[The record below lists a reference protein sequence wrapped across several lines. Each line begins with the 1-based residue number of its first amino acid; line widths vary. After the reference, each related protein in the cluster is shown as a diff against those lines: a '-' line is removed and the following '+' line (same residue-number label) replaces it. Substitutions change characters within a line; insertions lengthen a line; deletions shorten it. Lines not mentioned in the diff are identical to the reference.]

1 MRPRAVSLKSSL
13 PKRCLAEIIG
23 TFGLVFATAGAA
35 VVDELSGGRITHLG
49 VGVVSGLIITVM
61 IYAVGHV
68 SGAHFNPAV
77 TLGFAVGRHFPV
89 KELPVYWAA
98 QLLGAGV
105 GALSLRALFGKVGIL
120 GGTVPR
126 GSTLESFSFEIPL
139 TFILMFV
146 IMAVATDTRAK
157 GDHAALAIGAAVGL
171 NSIFGGPISGAS
183 MNPARSFG
191 PALASWTWTD
201 HWIYW
206 TAPFIGAAIATLA
219 YNLLKGDGDKGDLP
233 PDSPAQG

>member
-1 MRPRAVSLKSSL
+1 MQSSL

-23 TFGLVFATAGAA
+23 TFGLVFATAGAN
-35 VVDELSGGRITHLG
+35 VVDELSDGRITHLG
-49 VGVVSGLIITVM
+49 VGIVSGLIISAM
-61 IYAVGHV
+61 IYAVGHI

-77 TLGFAVGRHFPV
+77 TLGFAVGRHFPL
-89 KELPVYWAA
+89 KEVPVYWVS
-98 QLLGAGV
+98 QLLGAV
-105 GALSLRALFGKVGIL
+105 TGAFSLRALFGEVGIM

-126 GSTLESFSFEIPL
+126 GSTLESFGFEIPL

-146 IMAVATDTRAK
+146 IMAVATDSRAK
-157 GDHAALAIGAAVGL
+157 GPHAALAIGATVAL

-191 PALASWTWTD
+191 PALAAWNWAD

-206 TAPFIGAAIATLA
+206 VAPPIGAAIAALA
-219 YNLLKGDGDKGDLP
+219 YNVLRGEEGTGSGGLGP
-233 PDSPAQG
+233 IRRI

>member
-1 MRPRAVSLKSSL
+1 MADSLQSSL
-13 PKRCLAEIIG
+13 PKRCFAETIG
-23 TFGLVFATAGAA
+23 TFGLVFATAGAN
-35 VVDELSGGRITHLG
+35 VVDELSDGQITHLG
-49 VGVVSGLIITVM
+49 VGIVSGLIITAM

-77 TLGFAVGRHFPV
+77 TVGFTVGRHFPL
-89 KELPVYWAA
+89 KEAPIYWAS
-98 QLLGAGV
+98 QLVGAGI
-105 GALSLRALFGKVGIL
+105 GALSLRALFGEVGIM

-126 GSTLESFSFEIPL
+126 GSTLESFGFEIPL

-146 IMAVATDTRAK
+146 IMAVATDSRAQ
-157 GDHAALAIGAAVGL
+157 GSHAALAIGATVAL

-191 PALASWTWTD
+191 PALAAWNWGD

-206 TAPFIGAAIATLA
+206 TAPFVGAVVAAVA
-219 YNLLKGDGDKGDLP
+219 YNVLKGGG
-233 PDSPAQG
+233 GEETG

>member
-1 MRPRAVSLKSSL
+1 MADSLQSSL
-13 PKRCLAEIIG
+13 PKRCFAETIG
-23 TFGLVFATAGAA
+23 TFGLVFATAGAN
-35 VVDELSGGRITHLG
+35 VVDELSDGQITHLG
-49 VGVVSGLIITVM
+49 VGIVSGLIITAM

-77 TLGFAVGRHFPV
+77 TVGFTVGRHFPL
-89 KELPVYWAA
+89 KEAPIYWAS
-98 QLLGAGV
+98 QLVGAGI
-105 GALSLRALFGKVGIL
+105 GALSLRALFGEVGIM

-126 GSTLESFSFEIPL
+126 GSTLESFGFEIPL

-146 IMAVATDTRAK
+146 IMAVATDSRAQ
-157 GDHAALAIGAAVGL
+157 GAHAALAIGATVAL

-191 PALASWTWTD
+191 PALAAWNWGD

-206 TAPFIGAAIATLA
+206 TAPFVGAGVAAVA
-219 YNLLKGDGDKGDLP
+219 YNVLRGVGEKRRGKGEKG
-233 PDSPAQG
+233 

>member
-1 MRPRAVSLKSSL
+1 MADSLQSSL
-13 PKRCLAEIIG
+13 PKRCFAETIG
-23 TFGLVFATAGAA
+23 TFGLVFATAGAN
-35 VVDELSGGRITHLG
+35 VVDELSDGQITHLG
-49 VGVVSGLIITVM
+49 VGIVSGLIITAM

-77 TLGFAVGRHFPV
+77 TVGFTVGRHFPLR
-89 KELPVYWAA
+89 EAPIYCAS
-98 QLLGAGV
+98 QLVGAGI
-105 GALSLRALFGKVGIL
+105 GALSLRALFGEVGIM

-126 GSTLESFSFEIPL
+126 GSALESFGFEIPL

-146 IMAVATDTRAK
+146 IMAVATDSRAQ
-157 GDHAALAIGAAVGL
+157 GAHAALAIGATVAL

-191 PALASWTWTD
+191 PALAAWNWGD

-206 TAPFIGAAIATLA
+206 TAPFVGAVVAAVA
-219 YNLLKGDGDKGDLP
+219 YNVLKGSGGEETGKGEK
-233 PDSPAQG
+233 G

>member
-1 MRPRAVSLKSSL
+1 M
-13 PKRCLAEIIG
+13 
-23 TFGLVFATAGAA
+23 GL
-35 VVDELSGGRITHLG
+35 
-49 VGVVSGLIITVM
+49 VSGLIITAM

-89 KELPVYWAA
+89 KEVPIYWGS
-98 QLLGAGV
+98 QLLGAV
-105 GALSLRALFGKVGIL
+105 IGAFSLRALFGEVGIM

-126 GSTLESFSFEIPL
+126 GSTLESFGFEIPL

-146 IMAVATDTRAK
+146 IMAVATDSRAK
-157 GDHAALAIGAAVGL
+157 GSHAALAIGATVAL
-171 NSIFGGPISGAS
+171 NSIFGGPISGGS

-191 PALASWTWTD
+191 PALAAWNWAD

-206 TAPFIGAAIATLA
+206 VAPPIGAALGALA
-219 YNLLKGDGDKGDLP
+219 YNLLRGDEGTG
-233 PDSPAQG
+233 SGG

>member
-1 MRPRAVSLKSSL
+1 MQSSL

-23 TFGLVFATAGAA
+23 TFGLVFATAGAN
-35 VVDELSGGRITHLG
+35 VVDELSDGRITHLG
-49 VGVVSGLIITVM
+49 VGLVSGLIISAM

-68 SGAHFNPAV
+68 SGAHLNPAV

-89 KELPVYWAA
+89 KEVPIYWGS
-98 QLLGAGV
+98 QLLGAV
-105 GALSLRALFGKVGIL
+105 IGALSLRALFGEVGIM

-126 GSTLESFSFEIPL
+126 GSTLESFGFEIPL

-146 IMAVATDTRAK
+146 IMAVATDSRAK
-157 GDHAALAIGAAVGL
+157 GPHAALAIGATVAL
-171 NSIFGGPISGAS
+171 NSIFGGPISGGS

-191 PALASWTWTD
+191 PALAVWHWAD

-206 TAPFIGAAIATLA
+206 VAPFIGASVAALA
-219 YNLLKGDGDKGDLP
+219 YNVLRGEEKDQLENP
-233 PDSPAQG
+233 

>member
-1 MRPRAVSLKSSL
+1 MADSLQSSL
-13 PKRCLAEIIG
+13 PKRCFAETIG
-23 TFGLVFATAGAA
+23 TFGLVFATAGAN
-35 VVDELSGGRITHLG
+35 VVDELSDGQITHLG
-49 VGVVSGLIITVM
+49 VGIVSGLIITAM

-77 TLGFAVGRHFPV
+77 TVGFTVGRHFPL
-89 KELPVYWAA
+89 KEAPIYWAS
-98 QLLGAGV
+98 QLVGAGI
-105 GALSLRALFGKVGIL
+105 GALSLRALFGEVGVM

-126 GSTLESFSFEIPL
+126 GSTLESFGFEIPL

-146 IMAVATDTRAK
+146 IMAVATDSRAQ
-157 GDHAALAIGAAVGL
+157 GGHAALAIGATVAL

-191 PALASWTWTD
+191 PALAAWNWGD

-206 TAPFIGAAIATLA
+206 TAPFVGAAVAAVA
-219 YNLLKGDGDKGDLP
+219 YNVLKGGG
-233 PDSPAQG
+233 GEETR

>member
-1 MRPRAVSLKSSL
+1 MADSLQSSL
-13 PKRCLAEIIG
+13 PKRCFAETIG
-23 TFGLVFATAGAA
+23 TFGLVFATAGAN
-35 VVDELSGGRITHLG
+35 VVDELSDGQITHLG
-49 VGVVSGLIITVM
+49 VGIVSGLIITAM

-77 TLGFAVGRHFPV
+77 TVGFTVGRHFPL
-89 KELPVYWAA
+89 KEAPIYWAS
-98 QLLGAGV
+98 QLIGAGI
-105 GALSLRALFGKVGIL
+105 GALSLRALFGEVGVM

-126 GSTLESFSFEIPL
+126 GSTLESFGFEIPL

-146 IMAVATDTRAK
+146 IMAVATDSRAQ
-157 GDHAALAIGAAVGL
+157 GAHAALAIGATVAL

-191 PALASWTWTD
+191 PALAAWNWGD

-206 TAPFIGAAIATLA
+206 TAPFVGAVVAAVA
-219 YNLLKGDGDKGDLP
+219 YNVLKGGG
-233 PDSPAQG
+233 GEETG